1 MPVWL
6 HDDTEEDL
14 VGADWHQEAI
24 GGTVD
29 GLRDEAETS
38 DLPWHVG
45 NQLTLVAWRPDGTEW
60 RPMPDIMVHPVAGP
74 ERRKEMRADTDGVP
88 SLVIEV
94 LSETTWRYDHN
105 TSSGKAFGYMSL
117 GVPEILLFDPTSEYL
132 GQGCLGWRREESGY
146 QAWEPDTD
154 GRFHSPILGVSFAPE
169 GILLRVYDRSG
180 RPIPFRSERARS
192 LAEQR
197 RQLSH
202 HEQLLAERDA
212 EIARLRAEL
221 YGRK

>member
-1 MPVWL
+1 MPIWL

-45 NQLTLVAWRPDGTEW
+45 NQLTLVAWRPDGNEW
-60 RPMPDIMVHPVAGP
+60 RPMPDIMVHPEAGP
-74 ERRKEMRADTDGVP
+74 ERRKEMRAGIDGVP

-94 LSETTWRYDHN
+94 LSETTWRYDRD
-105 TSSGKAFGYMSL
+105 TTSGKAFGYMRL
-117 GVPEILLFDPTSEYL
+117 GVPEILLFDPTREFL
-132 GQGCLGWRREESGY
+132 GQGCLGWRRENSGY
-146 QAWEPDTD
+146 QTWESDAD
-154 GRFHSPILGVSFAPE
+154 GRYHSSILGVSFAPE
-169 GILLRVYDRSG
+169 GILLRVYNRSG
-180 RPIPFRSERARS
+180 RPIPFRSERART
-192 LAEQR
+192 LAD
-197 RQLSH
+197 
-202 HEQLLAERDA
+202 RDA

-221 YGRK
+221 ARFSH